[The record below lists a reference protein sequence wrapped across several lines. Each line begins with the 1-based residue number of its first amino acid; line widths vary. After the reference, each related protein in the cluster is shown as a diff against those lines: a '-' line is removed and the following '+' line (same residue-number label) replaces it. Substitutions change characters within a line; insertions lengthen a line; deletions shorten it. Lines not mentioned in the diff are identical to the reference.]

1 MPNDSSSPASFTHL
15 SVLWQ
20 TTYLAQSHS
29 ALRSFATSLIDS
41 TVLDTFCL
49 GIPTLPDF
57 DAPFA
62 RCLVSRLRHFLGV
75 FHSLTPKF
83 CIFFEAC
90 FFCRS
95 LLYCSHFFSHFRF
108 CFCLHTFS
116 LKFHSFPHTRLR
128 STCDKRRL
136 NLEESSHL
144 CSLAAAYR
152 LVVGTPRA

>member
-1 MPNDSSSPASFTHL
+1 MANDSSSPASFTHL
-15 SVLWQ
+15 SVLRQ

-41 TVLDTFCL
+41 TSLDTFCL

-83 CIFFEAC
+83 CIFSRLV
-90 FFCRS
+90 FFVALCYTVLTS
-95 LLYCSHFFSHFRF
+95 FL
-108 CFCLHTFS
+108 TFVFAFAYILS
-116 LKFHSFPHTRLR
+116 
-128 STCDKRRL
+128 RL
-136 NLEESSHL
+136 NSIA
-144 CSLAAAYR
+144 SLIPGFVQHAINGGSILRKVRIFAR
-152 LVVGTPRA
+152 LPPLIA